1 MKTTLEDISHLVKDI
16 QKLEE
21 TIVLHEKVDDDD
33 FMISQYKARKAV
45 MVKDL
50 IQTVLLTDMELEDSL
65 NFISLVVFKLYKP
78 SKKTLKGMPNE
89 LVAIYNQ
96 LAPTG

>member
-21 TIVLHEKVDDDD
+21 TIVLHEKVDEDD

-50 IQTVLLTDMELEDSL
+50 IQTVLLTGMKLEDSL

>member
-1 MKTTLEDISHLVKDI
+1 MKVAVDDIAFLVEDIRKLEDIMA
-16 QKLEE
+16 
-21 TIVLHEKVDDDD
+21 LHEKVDEDD